1 MNSFKFNDI
10 KLILFALLKLVFFQ
24 YVFSIILVFLW
35 LFFSIFL
42 VFFYIQFTTVLP
54 VNETLFRFR
63 SADLPFRLAKEQ
75 SVIAH
80 INTDADTQTSVSI

>member
-10 KLILFALLKLVFFQ
+10 KLILFSLLKLVFFR
-24 YVFSIILVFLW
+24 YVLSIILVFLW
-35 LFFSIFL
+35 PFFIPGI
-42 VFFYIQFTTVLP
+42 FYIQFTKVLP

-63 SADLPFRLAKEQ
+63 SAGLPFRLAKEQ

-80 INTDADTQTSVSI
+80 INTDTDTQTSVSI